1 MSTIVYAT
9 KRGVG
14 GRLILKRWIKLR
26 RTDRNARRDI
36 DVKRYRRMWWWDAD
50 RWDARHGEDSNTVQ
64 VNM

>member
-14 GRLILKRWIKLR
+14 GRLILKRWIKK
-26 RTDRNARRDI
+26 RTSDRNARRDI
-36 DVKRYRRMWWWDAD
+36 EVRHYRRIWFWHAD